1 MKILREIAEFIRGKD
16 RFLITSHARPD
27 GDSLGTALALAEG
40 LEQLGKTAD
49 VVNADPVPRMYESLA
64 GIDRVNVTRKVEAPY
79 DALMVLEC
87 SNLERTGI
95 EEGLDGFA
103 AVNIDH
109 HLKNDE
115 FGVLNWVDPKA
126 AAVGEMVFLLLG
138 ELGVRITREIA
149 SNLYVALLTDTGSFH
164 FSNTTAET
172 FRVAGELVGAGADPA
187 QIAQTVLMNQPA
199 SRLRLLCRVLNSLT
213 FDSGGRVA
221 WLSLTKEMLEKT
233 GSSADDS
240 EGMVN
245 YALSVEGVRACA
257 LFKQERGQLYRISL
271 RSHGDA
277 DVSEVAQYFGGGG
290 HRNAAGMSLE
300 GPFEEVRDRVVNRLR
315 SLVS

>member
-27 GDSLGTALALAEG
+27 GDALGTALALAEG

-64 GIDRVNVTRKVEAPY
+64 GIDRVNVTRKVEASY

-138 ELGVRITREIA
+138 ELGGRITREIA

-187 QIAQTVLMNQPA
+187 QIAQTVLMNQPE
-199 SRLRLLCRVLNSLT
+199 SRLRLLCR
-213 FDSGGRVA
+213 
-221 WLSLTKEMLEKT
+221 M
-233 GSSADDS
+233 
-240 EGMVN
+240 
-245 YALSVEGVRACA
+245 
-257 LFKQERGQLYRISL
+257 
-271 RSHGDA
+271 
-277 DVSEVAQYFGGGG
+277 
-290 HRNAAGMSLE
+290 
-300 GPFEEVRDRVVNRLR
+300 
-315 SLVS
+315 